1 MRAVLLTLTVLALP
15 MLGCTPPPPAE
26 GEGIAPNAAACKKTG
41 QQCRLG
47 QGGAL
52 GVCHGRPDGTGF
64 ACTPQH

>member
-1 MRAVLLTLTVLALP
+1 MRRVTLIAALLLGF
-15 MLGCTPPPPAE
+15 GCTPPPPAD
-26 GEGIAPNAAACKKTG
+26 GEGIAPTAAACKKTG

-47 QGGAL
+47 EGGAL